1 MWFQSNISGAMVLS
15 AGGLHDFWRSF
26 NRYLRFKAPS
36 YNSAKFMDTMTKPT
50 HQKTTDTLR
59 QALATL
65 AALMDRTINEVN
77 VLDAEIQDGIRSA
90 VQETQDSLQKQA
102 YERQQLAIEEAVQK
116 TRALVSEEFFEEMQR
131 LTDECTRANA
141 LVEKAKEDHLQEMVD
156 TEEAAAVALE
166 RQVARAVERV
176 KSELTGEIE
185 SLKSELE
192 RANQLLTESKA
203 EFRRA
208 STEKESAL
216 KDAADKLRGELELS
230 ITSGE
235 RTKRL
240 LTEAELT
247 NSRLLLDAQQAAE
260 SVAAAHRNELADAV
274 DRVRTELTEERDRLS
289 RQLDEL
295 LHSAAQWDSERDRLK
310 EEARVA
316 AAAKDKAMAEAKV
329 SVQSTVANESL
340 QTEVHRVEESIRT
353 ISAIIDAPESELSL
367 VIRKNV
373 ERAELEAYLKGI
385 KFAVTGK

>member
-1 MWFQSNISGAMVLS
+1 MWFPSNTFGAMGRS
-15 AGGLHDFWRSF
+15 AAGLHEFWLSF
-26 NRYLRFKAPS
+26 NPYLRFKAPS
-36 YNSAKFMDTMTKPT
+36 YNSTKFMDTIAKPT

-77 VLDAEIQDGIRSA
+77 VLDGEIQDGIRNA
-90 VQETQDSLQKQA
+90 VQEAQDSVQKQS
-102 YERQQLAIEEAVQK
+102 YERQQLAVEEAVQK
-116 TRALVSEEFFEEMQR
+116 TRALVSEEFFEEMQK
-131 LTDECTRANA
+131 LTDECARANA
-141 LVEKAKEDHLQEMVD
+141 LVEKSKEEHLQEMVD

-166 RQVARAVERV
+166 RQVARSVERV
-176 KSELTGEIE
+176 KTELTGEIE

-208 STEKESAL
+208 ATEKESAL

-240 LTEAELT
+240 LAEAELT
-247 NSRLLLDAQQAAE
+247 NSRLLLDSQQAAE
-260 SVAAAHRNELADAV
+260 SVAAAHKNELADAV
-274 DRVRTELTEERDRLS
+274 DRVRTELTDERDRLN

-295 LHSAAQWDSERDRLK
+295 LHSAAQWDSERDRMK
-310 EEARVA
+310 EELRATS
-316 AAAKDKAMAEAKV
+316 AAKDKAMADAKV
-329 SVQSTVANESL
+329 TGQSSVANESL

-353 ISAIIDAPESELSL
+353 ISAIIDAPETELSL

>member
-1 MWFQSNISGAMVLS
+1 MDLSPAGLREFQP
-15 AGGLHDFWRSF
+15 RF
-26 NRYLRFKAPS
+26 NPYLRFKAPS
-36 YNSAKFMDTMTKPT
+36 YNSTKFMDTMTKPT

-77 VLDAEIQDGIRSA
+77 VLDGEIQEGIRNA
-90 VQETQDSLQKQA
+90 VQESQDQLQKQS
-102 YERQQLAIEEAVQK
+102 YERQQVAIEEAVQK

-131 LTDECTRANA
+131 LTDECARANA
-141 LVEKAKEDHLQEMVD
+141 QVEKAKEEHIQELTD

-176 KSELTGEIE
+176 KLELTGEIE

-192 RANQLLTESKA
+192 RANQLLAESKA
-203 EFRRA
+203 EFKRA

-235 RTKRL
+235 KTKRL
-240 LTEAELT
+240 LAESELT
-247 NSRLLLDAQQAAE
+247 NSRLVLDAQQAAE
-260 SVAAAHRNELADAV
+260 SVAAAHKSELTEAV

-295 LHSAAQWDSERDRLK
+295 LHSAAKWDSERDQLK
-310 EEARVA
+310 EEVRVA
-316 AAAKDKAMAEAKV
+316 TSAKDKAMSEAKV
-329 SVQSTVANESL
+329 SVQSMAPNESL
-340 QTEVHRVEESIRT
+340 QGEVHRVEELIRS
-353 ISAIIDAPESELSL
+353 ISAIIDAPETELSL

>member
-1 MWFQSNISGAMVLS
+1 MARS
-15 AGGLHDFWRSF
+15 AAGLHDFLVSF
-26 NRYLRFKAPS
+26 NPYLRFLAPS
-36 YNSAKFMDTMTKPT
+36 YNSTNFMDTITKPS

-77 VLDAEIQDGIRSA
+77 VLDVEIQDGIQNA
-90 VQETQDSLQKQA
+90 VRETQESLEKQS
-102 YERQQLAIEEAVQK
+102 YDRQQLAIEEAVQK
-116 TRALVSEEFFEEMQR
+116 TRALVSEEFFEEMQKI
-131 LTDECTRANA
+131 TDECARATA
-141 LVEKAKEDHLQEMVD
+141 LVEKSKEEHLKEMAD

-176 KSELTGEIE
+176 KTELTGEIE

-208 STEKESAL
+208 ATEKESVL

-240 LTEAELT
+240 LAEAELT

-260 SVAAAHRNELADAV
+260 SVAAAHKNELADAV
-274 DRVRTELTEERDRLS
+274 ERVRTELTDDRDRLN

-295 LHSAAQWDSERDRLK
+295 LHSAAEWDSERDSLK
-310 EEARVA
+310 EEARA
-316 AAAKDKAMAEAKV
+316 ALAAKDKATADAKV
-329 SVQSTVANESL
+329 SGNSVIASESL

-353 ISAIIDAPESELSL
+353 ISAIIDAPETELSL

>member
-1 MWFQSNISGAMVLS
+1 
-15 AGGLHDFWRSF
+15 
-26 NRYLRFKAPS
+26 
-36 YNSAKFMDTMTKPT
+36 MDTMTKPT

-102 YERQQLAIEEAVQK
+102 YERQQLAIEEAVHK

-176 KSELTGEIE
+176 KTELTGEIE

-192 RANQLLTESKA
+192 RANQLLAESKA

-240 LTEAELT
+240 LAEAELT

-310 EEARVA
+310 EEARAA

-340 QTEVHRVEESIRT
+340 QAEVHRVEESIRT
-353 ISAIIDAPESELSL
+353 ISAIIDAPETELSL

>member
-1 MWFQSNISGAMVLS
+1 
-15 AGGLHDFWRSF
+15 
-26 NRYLRFKAPS
+26 
-36 YNSAKFMDTMTKPT
+36 MDTIAKPT
-50 HQKTTDTLR
+50 HKKTTNTLR

-77 VLDAEIQDGIRSA
+77 VLDTEIQDGIRNA
-90 VQETQDSLQKQA
+90 VQETQESLQKQS

-131 LTDECTRANA
+131 LTDECARATA
-141 LVEKAKEDHLQEMVD
+141 LVEKSREEHLKEMTE

-166 RQVARAVERV
+166 RQVARSVERV
-176 KSELTGEIE
+176 KTELTGEIE

-192 RANQLLTESKA
+192 RANQMLSESKA

-208 STEKESAL
+208 ATEKESAL
-216 KDAADKLRGELELS
+216 KDAADKLRGDLELS

-240 LTEAELT
+240 LAEAELT
-247 NSRLLLDAQQAAE
+247 NTRLLQDAQQAAE
-260 SVAAAHRNELADAV
+260 SVAAAHRNELEDAV
-274 DRVRTELTEERDRLS
+274 DRVRTELTEERDRLN

-295 LHSAAQWDSERDRLK
+295 LHSAAQWDSEREQLK
-310 EEARVA
+310 EETRTAV
-316 AAAKDKAMAEAKV
+316 AAKDKAMSEAKG
-329 SVQSTVANESL
+329 SGHSSAPNESL
-340 QTEVHRVEESIRT
+340 QSEVHRVEESIRS
-353 ISAIIDAPESELSL
+353 ISAIIDAPETELSL

>member
-1 MWFQSNISGAMVLS
+1 MQSPSNICVVMGRS
-15 AGGLHDFWRSF
+15 AAGLHDFCPSF
-26 NRYLRFKAPS
+26 NPYLRFKAPS
-36 YNSAKFMDTMTKPT
+36 YTSTKFMETITKPT
-50 HQKTTDTLR
+50 YQKTTDTLR

-77 VLDAEIQDGIRSA
+77 VLDAEIQDGIRHA
-90 VQETQDSLQKQA
+90 VQETEESLQKQS

-116 TRALVSEEFFEEMQR
+116 TRALVSEEFFEEMQKI
-131 LTDECTRANA
+131 TDECARATA
-141 LVEKAKEDHLQEMVD
+141 LVEKSKEEHLQEMSD

-176 KSELTGEIE
+176 KTEMTSEIE
-185 SLKSELE
+185 SLKAELE

-208 STEKESAL
+208 ATEKESAL

-240 LTEAELT
+240 LAEAELT

-260 SVAAAHRNELADAV
+260 SVAAAHKSELADAV
-274 DRVRTELTEERDRLS
+274 ERARTELTDERDRLN

-310 EEARVA
+310 EEARA
-316 AAAKDKAMAEAKV
+316 AVSAKEKAMADAKV
-329 SVQSTVANESL
+329 SGNSAVANESL
-340 QTEVHRVEESIRT
+340 QTEVHRVEDSIRS
-353 ISAIIDAPESELSL
+353 ISAIIDAPETELSL

>member
-1 MWFQSNISGAMVLS
+1 
-15 AGGLHDFWRSF
+15 
-26 NRYLRFKAPS
+26 
-36 YNSAKFMDTMTKPT
+36 MTKPT

-102 YERQQLAIEEAVQK
+102 YDRQLVAIEEAVQK

-131 LTDECTRANA
+131 LTDEVAKANA
-141 LVEKAKEDHLQEMVD
+141 LVEKSKEQHLQEMVE

-166 RQVARAVERV
+166 RQVARAVERIRA
-176 KSELTGEIE
+176 ELTGEIE

-216 KDAADKLRGELELS
+216 KDAADKLRSELEVS

-240 LTEAELT
+240 LAEAELA
-247 NSRLLLDAQQAAE
+247 NSRMVLDAQQAAD
-260 SVAAAHRNELADAV
+260 SVAAAHKNEIADAV
-274 DRVRTELTEERDRLS
+274 ERVRAELTEERDRLS

-295 LHSAAQWDSERDRLK
+295 LHAAAQWDSERDRYK
-310 EEARVA
+310 EELRQASEAR
-316 AAAKDKAMAEAKV
+316 DKAMTDAKT
-329 SVQSTVANESL
+329 STQSTVANESL
-340 QTEVHRVEESIRT
+340 QAEVHRVEESIRN
-353 ISAIIDAPESELSL
+353 ISVIIDAPETELSI

>member
-1 MWFQSNISGAMVLS
+1 
-15 AGGLHDFWRSF
+15 
-26 NRYLRFKAPS
+26 
-36 YNSAKFMDTMTKPT
+36 MDTVTKAT

-77 VLDAEIQDGIRSA
+77 VLDVEIQDTVRTA
-90 VQETQDSLQKQA
+90 VQETQESVQKQS

-116 TRALVSEEFFEEMQR
+116 TRALVSEEFFEEMQK
-131 LTDECTRANA
+131 LTDEAARATA
-141 LVEKAKEDHLQEMVD
+141 QVEKSREEHQKQMTD

-166 RQVARAVERV
+166 RQVARSVERV
-176 KSELTGEIE
+176 KTELTGEIE
-185 SLKSELE
+185 SLKAELE

-208 STEKESAL
+208 ATEKESAL

-240 LTEAELT
+240 LAESELT
-247 NSRLLLDAQQAAE
+247 NTRLLQDAQQAAE
-260 SVAAAHRNELADAV
+260 SAAAAHKNELADAV
-274 DRVRTELTEERDRLS
+274 DRVRTELTEERDRLN

-295 LHSAAQWDSERDRLK
+295 LHSAAQWDSEREKLK
-310 EEARVA
+310 EEARTAVA
-316 AAAKDKAMAEAKV
+316 AKEKAVSEAKA
-329 SVQSTVANESL
+329 SGQSSVANGSL
-340 QTEVHRVEESIRT
+340 QAEIHRVEESIRA
-353 ISAIIDAPESELSL
+353 ISAIIDAPETELSL

-373 ERAELEAYLKGI
+373 ERAELEAYLRGI

>member
-1 MWFQSNISGAMVLS
+1 METI
-15 AGGLHDFWRSF
+15 
-26 NRYLRFKAPS
+26 
-36 YNSAKFMDTMTKPT
+36 TKPT
-50 HQKTTDTLR
+50 YQKTTDTLR

-77 VLDAEIQDGIRSA
+77 VLDAEIQDGIRHA
-90 VQETQDSLQKQA
+90 VQETEESLQKQS

-116 TRALVSEEFFEEMQR
+116 TRALVSEEFFEEMQKI
-131 LTDECTRANA
+131 TDECARATA
-141 LVEKAKEDHLQEMVD
+141 LVEKSKEEHLQEMSD

-176 KSELTGEIE
+176 KTEMTSEIE
-185 SLKSELE
+185 SLKAELE

-208 STEKESAL
+208 ATEKESAL

-235 RTKRL
+235 KTKRL
-240 LTEAELT
+240 LAEAELT

-260 SVAAAHRNELADAV
+260 SVAAAHKNELADAV
-274 DRVRTELTEERDRLS
+274 DRVHTELTDERDRLN

-310 EEARVA
+310 EEARAAVA
-316 AAAKDKAMAEAKV
+316 AKEKAMADAKV
-329 SVQSTVANESL
+329 SGNSAVANESL
-340 QTEVHRVEESIRT
+340 QTEVHRVEDSIRS
-353 ISAIIDAPESELSL
+353 ISAIIDAPETELSL

>member
-1 MWFQSNISGAMVLS
+1 
-15 AGGLHDFWRSF
+15 
-26 NRYLRFKAPS
+26 
-36 YNSAKFMDTMTKPT
+36 MTKST

-77 VLDAEIQDGIRSA
+77 VLDAEIQDGIRTA
-90 VQETQDSLQKQA
+90 VQESQDSLQKQA
-102 YERQQLAIEEAVQK
+102 YERQQVAIEEAVQK

-131 LTDECTRANA
+131 LTDECTRANE
-141 LVEKAKEDHLQEMVD
+141 LVEKTKEEHLQELVD

-176 KSELTGEIE
+176 KNELTGEIE

-192 RANQLLTESKA
+192 RANQLLVESKA

-208 STEKESAL
+208 ATEKESAL

-230 ITSGE
+230 ITTGE
-235 RTKRL
+235 KTKRL
-240 LTEAELT
+240 LAEAELT
-247 NSRLLLDAQQAAE
+247 NSRLLQDAHQAAE
-260 SVAAAHRNELADAV
+260 SVAAAHKSEMADAV
-274 DRVRTELTEERDRLS
+274 DRVRTELTEERDRLN

-295 LHSAAQWDSERDRLK
+295 LHSAAKWDSERERFK
-310 EEARVA
+310 QEIQVA
-316 AAAKDKAMAEAKV
+316 NTAKDKATADAKV

-340 QTEVHRVEESIRT
+340 QAEVHRVEESIRT
-353 ISAIIDAPESELSL
+353 ISAIIDAPETELSL

-373 ERAELEAYLKGI
+373 ERAELEAFLKGI

>member
-1 MWFQSNISGAMVLS
+1 
-15 AGGLHDFWRSF
+15 
-26 NRYLRFKAPS
+26 
-36 YNSAKFMDTMTKPT
+36 MDTLIKPT

-77 VLDAEIQDGIRSA
+77 VLDGEIQDAVRNA
-90 VQETQDSLQKQA
+90 VQSTQESMQSQS

-131 LTDECTRANA
+131 LTDECARANA
-141 LVEKAKEDHLQEMVD
+141 QAEKSREEHQREMAD
-156 TEEAAAVALE
+156 TAEAAAVALE
-166 RQVARAVERV
+166 RQVARSVDRV

-185 SLKSELE
+185 SLRSELE
-192 RANQLLTESKA
+192 RANRLLTESKA

-208 STEKESAL
+208 ATEKESLL
-216 KDAADKLRGELELS
+216 KDAADKLRGELELA
-230 ITSGE
+230 ITTGE

-240 LTEAELT
+240 LAESEST
-247 NSRLLLDAQQAAE
+247 NSRLLQDAQLAAE

-274 DRVRTELTEERDRLS
+274 DRVRTELTEDRDRLN

-295 LHSAAQWDSERDRLK
+295 LHSAAQWDSERERLK
-310 EEARVA
+310 DEARIANA
-316 AAAKDKAMAEAKV
+316 ARDKAMSDAKA
-329 SVQSTVANESL
+329 SGQSAVANESL
-340 QTEVHRVEESIRT
+340 QSEVHRVEELIRT

-373 ERAELEAYLKGI
+373 ERAELEAYLRGI

>member
-1 MWFQSNISGAMVLS
+1 MAPNA
-15 AGGLHDFWRSF
+15 AGRPDFWWPF
-26 NRYLRFKAPS
+26 NPYLRFKAPS
-36 YNSAKFMDTMTKPT
+36 YTSTKFMETMTKPS

-77 VLDAEIQDGIRSA
+77 VLDTEIQDGMRSA
-90 VQETQDSLQKQA
+90 IQETQESVQKQA
-102 YERQQLAIEEAVQK
+102 NERQMAAVEEAVQK
-116 TRALVSEEFFEEMQR
+116 TRTLVSEEFFEEMQR
-131 LTDECTRANA
+131 LTDEAAKANA
-141 LVEKAKEDHLQEMVD
+141 QVEKTKEAHLQEMVD

-166 RQVARAVERV
+166 RQVARAVERIRA
-176 KSELTGEIE
+176 ELTGEIE

-192 RANQLLTESKA
+192 RANQLQAESKA

-216 KDAADKLRGELELS
+216 KDAADKLRSELEVS

-240 LTEAELT
+240 LAEAELQ
-247 NSRLLLDAQQAAE
+247 NSRLLQDAQQAAD
-260 SVAAAHRNELADAV
+260 SVAAAHKNEIADAV
-274 DRVRTELTEERDRLS
+274 ERVRAELTEDRDRLS

-295 LHSAAQWDSERDRLK
+295 LHTAAQWDSERDRYK
-310 EEARVA
+310 EEIRQATTARDQAMTDAKSCAQCSVA
-316 AAAKDKAMAEAKV
+316 
-329 SVQSTVANESL
+329 SESL
-340 QTEVHRVEESIRT
+340 QAEVHRVEESIRS
-353 ISAIIDAPESELSL
+353 ISAIIDAPETELSI

>member
-1 MWFQSNISGAMVLS
+1 
-15 AGGLHDFWRSF
+15 
-26 NRYLRFKAPS
+26 
-36 YNSAKFMDTMTKPT
+36 MDTITKPS

-77 VLDAEIQDGIRSA
+77 VLDAEIQDGIRTA
-90 VQETQDSLQKQA
+90 VQETQESLQKQS

-116 TRALVSEEFFEEMQR
+116 TRALVSEEFFEEMQKI
-131 LTDECTRANA
+131 TDECARATA
-141 LVEKAKEDHLQEMVD
+141 LVEKSKEEHLQEMAD

-176 KSELTGEIE
+176 KTEMTSEIE
-185 SLKSELE
+185 SLKAELE

-203 EFRRA
+203 EFRRVA
-208 STEKESAL
+208 TEKESAL

-235 RTKRL
+235 KTKRL
-240 LTEAELT
+240 LAEAELT

-260 SVAAAHRNELADAV
+260 SVAAAHKNELADAV
-274 DRVRTELTEERDRLS
+274 DRVRTELTDERDRLN

-310 EEARVA
+310 EEALA
-316 AAAKDKAMAEAKV
+316 AVAAKDKAMADAKV
-329 SVQSTVANESL
+329 SGNSSVANESL
-340 QTEVHRVEESIRT
+340 QTEVHRVEESIRS
-353 ISAIIDAPESELSL
+353 ISAIIDAPETELSL

>member
-1 MWFQSNISGAMVLS
+1 
-15 AGGLHDFWRSF
+15 
-26 NRYLRFKAPS
+26 
-36 YNSAKFMDTMTKPT
+36 MDTITKPA

-77 VLDAEIQDGIRSA
+77 VLDVEIQDGIRNA
-90 VQETQDSLQKQA
+90 VQETQESLEKQS
-102 YERQQLAIEEAVQK
+102 YDRQQLAIEEAVQK
-116 TRALVSEEFFEEMQR
+116 TRALVSEEFFEEMQKI
-131 LTDECTRANA
+131 TDECARATA
-141 LVEKAKEDHLQEMVD
+141 LVEKSKEEHLKEMAD

-176 KSELTGEIE
+176 KTELTGEIE

-208 STEKESAL
+208 ATEKESVL

-230 ITSGE
+230 ITTGE

-240 LTEAELT
+240 LAEAEMT

-260 SVAAAHRNELADAV
+260 SVAAAHKNELADAV
-274 DRVRTELTEERDRLS
+274 DRVRTELTDERDRLN

-295 LHSAAQWDSERDRLK
+295 LHSAAQWDSERDLLK
-310 EEARVA
+310 EEARA
-316 AAAKDKAMAEAKV
+316 AVAAKDKAIADAKV
-329 SVQSTVANESL
+329 SGNSAVANESL
-340 QTEVHRVEESIRT
+340 QTEVHRVEELIRS
-353 ISAIIDAPESELSL
+353 ISAIIDAPETELSL

>member
-1 MWFQSNISGAMVLS
+1 
-15 AGGLHDFWRSF
+15 
-26 NRYLRFKAPS
+26 
-36 YNSAKFMDTMTKPT
+36 MDTITKPA

-77 VLDAEIQDGIRSA
+77 VLDAEIQDGIRNA
-90 VQETQDSLQKQA
+90 VQETQESLQKQS

-116 TRALVSEEFFEEMQR
+116 TRALVSEEFFGEMQR
-131 LTDECTRANA
+131 ITDECARATA
-141 LVEKAKEDHLQEMVD
+141 LVEKSKEEHLKEMAD

-166 RQVARAVERV
+166 RQVARAVDRV
-176 KSELTGEIE
+176 KTELTGEID
-185 SLKSELE
+185 SLKAELE
-192 RANQLLTESKA
+192 RANQLLIESKA

-208 STEKESAL
+208 ATEKESAL

-230 ITSGE
+230 ITSAE

-240 LTEAELT
+240 LAEAEMT

-260 SVAAAHRNELADAV
+260 SVAAAHKNELADAV
-274 DRVRTELTEERDRLS
+274 DRVRTELTDERDRLN

-295 LHSAAQWDSERDRLK
+295 LHSAAQWDSERDQLK
-310 EEARVA
+310 EEARA
-316 AAAKDKAMAEAKV
+316 AVAAKDKAIADAKV
-329 SVQSTVANESL
+329 SGSSAVASESL
-340 QTEVHRVEESIRT
+340 QAEVHRVEEAIRL

>member
-1 MWFQSNISGAMVLS
+1 
-15 AGGLHDFWRSF
+15 
-26 NRYLRFKAPS
+26 
-36 YNSAKFMDTMTKPT
+36 
-50 HQKTTDTLR
+50 
-59 QALATL
+59 
-65 AALMDRTINEVN
+65 MDRTINEVN
-77 VLDAEIQDGIRSA
+77 VLDAEIQDGIRNA
-90 VQETQDSLQKQA
+90 VQATQDSLQKQS

-131 LTDECTRANA
+131 LTDECARATA
-141 LVEKAKEDHLQEMVD
+141 LVEKSREDHLKEMSE

-166 RQVARAVERV
+166 RQVARSVERV
-176 KSELTGEIE
+176 KTELTGEIE

-192 RANQLLTESKA
+192 RANQLLAESKA

-208 STEKESAL
+208 ATEKESAL

-240 LTEAELT
+240 LAEAELT
-247 NSRLLLDAQQAAE
+247 NTRMLQDSQQAAE

-295 LHSAAQWDSERDRLK
+295 LHSAAQWDSERERLK
-310 EEARVA
+310 EESRA
-316 AAAKDKAMAEAKV
+316 AVAAKDKAMSEAKV
-329 SVQSTVANESL
+329 SGAGNAPNEAL
-340 QTEVHRVEESIRT
+340 QAEVHRVEESIRS
-353 ISAIIDAPESELSL
+353 ISAIIDAPETELSL

>member
-1 MWFQSNISGAMVLS
+1 MAPNA
-15 AGGLHDFWRSF
+15 AGRPDFWWPF
-26 NRYLRFKAPS
+26 NPYLRFKAPS
-36 YNSAKFMDTMTKPT
+36 YTSTKFMETMTKPS

-77 VLDAEIQDGIRSA
+77 VLDTEIQDGMRSA
-90 VQETQDSLQKQA
+90 IQETQESVQKQA
-102 YERQQLAIEEAVQK
+102 NERQMAAVEEAVQK
-116 TRALVSEEFFEEMQR
+116 TRTLVSEEFFEEMQR
-131 LTDECTRANA
+131 LTDEAAKANA
-141 LVEKAKEDHLQEMVD
+141 QVEKTKEAHLQEMVD

-166 RQVARAVERV
+166 RQVARAVERIRA
-176 KSELTGEIE
+176 ELTGEIE

-192 RANQLLTESKA
+192 RANQLQAESKA

-216 KDAADKLRGELELS
+216 KDAADKLRSELEVS

-240 LTEAELT
+240 LAEAELQ
-247 NSRLLLDAQQAAE
+247 NSRLLQDAQQAAD
-260 SVAAAHRNELADAV
+260 SVAAAHKNEIADAV
-274 DRVRTELTEERDRLS
+274 ERVRAELTEDRDRLS

-295 LHSAAQWDSERDRLK
+295 LHTAAQWDSERDRYK
-310 EEARVA
+310 EEIRQATTAR
-316 AAAKDKAMAEAKV
+316 DKAMTDAKV
-329 SVQSTVANESL
+329 STQSSVANESL
-340 QTEVHRVEESIRT
+340 QAEVHRVEESIRS
-353 ISAIIDAPESELSL
+353 ISAIIDAPETELSI

>member
-1 MWFQSNISGAMVLS
+1 
-15 AGGLHDFWRSF
+15 
-26 NRYLRFKAPS
+26 
-36 YNSAKFMDTMTKPT
+36 MTKSS

-77 VLDAEIQDGIRSA
+77 VLDTEIQDGIRNA
-90 VQETQDSLQKQA
+90 IQETQDSLQKQA
-102 YERQQLAIEEAVQK
+102 YDRQLAAVEEAVQK
-116 TRALVSEEFFEEMQR
+116 TRALVSEEFFEEMQK
-131 LTDECTRANA
+131 LTDEVARANA
-141 LVEKAKEDHLQEMVD
+141 LVEKSKEEHLQEMVD

-166 RQVARAVERV
+166 RQVARAVERIRA
-176 KSELTGEIE
+176 ELTGEIE

-192 RANQLLTESKA
+192 RANQLLAESKA

-216 KDAADKLRGELELS
+216 KDAADKLRSELEVS

-240 LTEAELT
+240 LAEAELA
-247 NSRLLLDAQQAAE
+247 NSRLLQDSQQAAD
-260 SVAAAHRNELADAV
+260 SVAAAHKNEIADAV
-274 DRVRTELTEERDRLS
+274 DRVRAELTEERDRLS

-295 LHSAAQWDSERDRLK
+295 LHTAAQWDSERDRYKAEILQATT
-310 EEARVA
+310 AR
-316 AAAKDKAMAEAKV
+316 DKAMTDAKV
-329 SVQSTVANESL
+329 SNQSSVANESL
-340 QTEVHRVEESIRT
+340 QAEVHRVEESIRS
-353 ISAIIDAPESELSL
+353 ISVIIDAPETELSI

-385 KFAVTGK
+385 KYAVTGK